1 MSINSAS
8 CPISNSSEE
17 LKALSD
23 MLEHLTLPLTV
34 VLNGHEAVIR
44 TNGTVYTEDS
54 ESFAS
59 ALAFVQHFVPA
70 VVTAQDVIRHL
81 VISNGCLEKL
91 TLLEVFDRHPSF
103 LKDAGLT
110 TAQIDFRDSVA
121 LLPCPMKLTIVDK
134 KSNEQTLTL
143 HKTGYFSSEWDEG
156 LTVQQ
161 VAEIFKEW
169 KDHSALDVLTVL
181 YHTDTAGN
189 EWRLS
194 DIVAL
199 SPFRQRCFP
208 EEPTKGQIIS
218 EIKRFLIL
226 NDKTPT
232 EDAREEVIEELM
244 NFLYDECTPVIEN
257 DPSFCMTMLA
267 KCKEL
272 VEKHPERTKLV
283 ASCQRL
289 LSFWDE
295 L

>member
-1 MSINSAS
+1 MSYNSAS

-23 MLEHLTLPLTV
+23 MLERFTLPLTV
-34 VLNGHEAVIR
+34 VLDGHEAVIH

-54 ESFAS
+54 EAFPS

-81 VISNGCLEKL
+81 VISDGCLEKL

-121 LLPCPMKLTIVDK
+121 LLPCPMKLTIVNRK
-134 KSNEQTLTL
+134 GKEQTLTL
-143 HKTGYFSSEWDEG
+143 HRTGYFSSEWDEG
-156 LTVQQ
+156 LTVSQ
-161 VAEIFKEW
+161 VAEIFKRW
-169 KDHSALDVLTVL
+169 KDHSALDVLTVI
-181 YHTDTAGN
+181 YYTDATGK

-194 DIVAL
+194 EIVAL
-199 SPFRQRCFP
+199 SSFRQKHFP
-208 EEPTKGQIIS
+208 KEPTIDQINA
-218 EIKRFLIL
+218 EIQHYYHL
-226 NDKTPT
+226 NDKTT
-232 EDAREEVIEELM
+232 TADTQEEVIVELM
-244 NFLYDECTPVIEN
+244 NFLYDECATLLKDSPR
-257 DPSFCMTMLA
+257 FRATMLA

-289 LSFWDE
+289 LSFWQE

>member
-23 MLEHLTLPLTV
+23 MLGHFTLPLKV
-34 VLNGHEAVIR
+34 VLAGHEAVIR

-59 ALAFVQHFVPA
+59 ALAFVQHYVPA

-81 VISNGCLEKL
+81 VISAGCLEKF

-121 LLPCPMKLTIVDK
+121 LLPCPMKLTIVDA
-134 KSNEQTLTL
+134 KSKEQTLTL
-143 HKTGYFSSEWDEG
+143 HRTGYFSSEWDEG
-156 LTVQQ
+156 LTVPQ
-161 VAEIFKEW
+161 VAEIFKGW
-169 KDHSALDVLTVL
+169 NDHSALDVLTVL

-194 DIVAL
+194 DMVAL
-199 SPFRQRCFP
+199 SPLRQERFP
-208 EEPTKGQIIS
+208 KEPTVDQINA
-218 EIKRFLIL
+218 EIKRLLNL

-232 EDAREEVIEELM
+232 GDAQEEVIVELM
-244 NFLYDECTPVIEN
+244 NFLYNECATLLKDSPR
-257 DPSFCMTMLA
+257 FCATMLA

-272 VEKHPERTKLV
+272 VEKHPERTKMV

-289 LSFWDE
+289 MAFWME